1 MNQKRKSKVD
11 EVKVNERGSFMRN
24 LDDYALQ
31 CMFELDSIG
40 IPYGN
45 VKSFE
50 INTRAHSRWGQCRV
64 IPGGFSININSDLL
78 DERNDESGLKNT
90 IIHEL
95 LHTCDGCLNH
105 GAKWVAYANKV
116 HKLLG
121 YNIKRQSTADEKGVY
136 FQSGKGTGNRGYKYL
151 LVCPFCGA
159 NCGKYKNLCDTVKTA
174 KRGGYLC
181 GRCKATL
188 IVEDL

>member
-1 MNQKRKSKVD
+1 
-11 EVKVNERGSFMRN
+11 MRN

-78 DERNDESGLKNT
+78 DERNDENGLKNT

-95 LHTCDGCLNH
+95 LHTCKGCLNH
-105 GAKWVAYANKV
+105 GARWTAYAKKV
-116 HKLLG
+116 RNFLG
-121 YNIKRQSTADEKGVY
+121 YNIQRQSTADEKGVHY
-136 FQSGKGTGNRGYKYL
+136 RTESERNYKYQ
-151 LVCPFCGA
+151 LVCPECGA
-159 NCGKYKNLCDTVKTA
+159 NCGKYKNLCDTVKIA

-188 IVEDL
+188 IVEDI